1 MHACMHTLYGRAQM
15 HNWILDYNMARLT
28 LCKTIWICVVGEFQV
43 VHKTPQ
49 LQMAGFEEYRLPNY
63 PLLPWNPRNRLAFCA
78 VSPPPAPKAGRLVS
92 GSRREVMTST
102 S

>member
-49 LQMAGFEEYRLPNY
+49 LQMLDSKSIGYLTTHSCRGIPGIGSLSVRCRPPQRPKRAALFRV
-63 PLLPWNPRNRLAFCA
+63 LAEK
-78 VSPPPAPKAGRLVS
+78 S
-92 GSRREVMTST
+92 
-102 S
+102 